1 MARTKGKR
9 RPELA
14 AAPYVPVPWGV
25 LDSRAYQGATV
36 AAKALLLELARQ
48 HDGYN
53 NGHLHLAHKWLAPR
67 GWPSKAVV
75 EKARGELLE
84 RGLIVQTKQGGLFI
98 GASLYALTW
107 LPVSNHVGL
116 DTSPS
121 TYHPG
126 VWQSCDLPP
135 TSRREAPAPH
145 WFNAHVAALRERRSR
160 RKLPVKKIS
169 QPVHRD
175 SPAPYTG
182 TANEPLDPYT
192 GAIEAIST
200 PSPDPYSG
208 DDVITPVMAQKNP
221 SAVQSFQA
229 RIGDGL
235 TVTAREPNPLGRTR
249 SIRLFQTAFGHLI
262 RNPDRPAERFP
273 TIKALLA
280 SMPASESQSV
290 DRRLPNVRRF
300 LLEPE
305 AEVL

>member
-14 AAPYVPVPWGV
+14 AAPYIPVPWGV
-25 LDSRAYQGATV
+25 LDSRAYQGSTV

-48 HDGYN
+48 HDGCN

-107 LPVSNHVGL
+107 LPISNHVGL
-116 DTSPS
+116 ETSPS

-126 VWQSCDLPP
+126 VWQLCDLPP
-135 TSRREAPAPH
+135 TSRREAPAPY

-160 RKLPVKKIS
+160 RKLPVKKVS

-175 SPAPYTG
+175 SLAPYTG
-182 TANEPLDPYT
+182 TASEPLDPYT
-192 GAIEAIST
+192 GAMEVIST

-208 DDVITPVMAQKNP
+208 DDVITPVMAKKNP
-221 SAVQSFQA
+221 TAVLSFQA
-229 RIGDGL
+229 RVGGRL
-235 TVTAREPNPLGRTR
+235 TMPAREPNPLGRAR
-249 SIRLFQTAFGHLI
+249 SVRLFKTAFGHL
-262 RNPDRPAERFP
+262 
-273 TIKALLA
+273 
-280 SMPASESQSV
+280 MPRQPRTGRCAPGDGFSLYRGRGV
-290 DRRLPNVRRF
+290 VT
-300 LLEPE
+300 
-305 AEVL
+305 